1 MGDALGLFAGHW
13 WYFWTEV
20 WKRERGSGG
29 RNWLETPRI
38 LWVVFSFSLPWD
50 WLLMAPFLGT
60 NRVRLLDSEE
70 RLREFDEAARNLNQ
84 QPPLVPGQAPP
95 VRA

>member
-38 LWVVFSFSLPWD
+38 L
-50 WLLMAPFLGT
+50 
-60 NRVRLLDSEE
+60 VRLLDSEE